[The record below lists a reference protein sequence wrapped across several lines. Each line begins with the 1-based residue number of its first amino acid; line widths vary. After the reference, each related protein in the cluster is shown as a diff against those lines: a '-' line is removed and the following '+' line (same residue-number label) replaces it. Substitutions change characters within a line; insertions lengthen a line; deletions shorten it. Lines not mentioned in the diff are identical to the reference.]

1 MTKDELNLKN
11 LSKTAILLTD
21 SLDFKAKFLSAY

>member
-11 LSKTAILLTD
+11 ISKTAVLLTD
-21 SLDFKAKFLSAY
+21 SLDFKAKLSAY